1 MSAVVFAFK
10 LSVQSVCQLQQH
22 TVEVFSI
29 DRIALSM
36 NYCGKSFHINSK
48 ALFSSTSL
56 VGFGVHSVPVSH
68 PHDNSMD
75 WDLAT

>member
-1 MSAVVFAFK
+1 MA
-10 LSVQSVCQLQQH
+10 
-22 TVEVFSI
+22 
-29 DRIALSM
+29 M
-36 NYCGKSFHINSK
+36 
-48 ALFSSTSL
+48 L